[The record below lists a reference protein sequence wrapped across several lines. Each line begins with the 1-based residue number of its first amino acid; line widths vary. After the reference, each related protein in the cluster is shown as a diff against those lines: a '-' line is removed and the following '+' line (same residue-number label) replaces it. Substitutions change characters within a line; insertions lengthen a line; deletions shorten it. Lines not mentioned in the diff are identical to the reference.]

1 MLYIDGTTKIPLCTM
16 LSFTLG
22 ETQALTQTN
31 TDEGAQ

>member
-1 MLYIDGTTKIPLCTM
+1 MLYIDGITKTPLCTM
-16 LSFTLG
+16 LSFMLD